1 MRLYDLRTFGVLYPE
16 VVVVLG
22 LVCTGGS
29 ILGTSILAILEGLYG
44 IDSQLMYGSY
54 VASHCP
60 ILVIVCRAFLY
71 TLSFNTIACIPIG
84 IPIFTIPSL
93 SLFSRISI

>member
-1 MRLYDLRTFGVLYPE
+1 MLYDLRTFGVLYPE
-16 VVVVLG
+16 VVLVLG
-22 LVCTGGS
+22 LVCTGGA
-29 ILGTSILAILEGLYG
+29 ILGTTHLAILEGLYG

-60 ILVIVCRAFLY
+60 ILVLVYRAFLY
-71 TLSFNTIACIPIG
+71 TLSFNTYSCIPIG
-84 IPIFTIPSL
+84 IPVFTIPRL